1 MRFTAVGD
9 ALIQQRIPEDYKGF
23 SELKPY
29 IMQGDARF
37 FNLETTLCREGEC
50 FASQFSG
57 GTYLRANPEV
67 LDDLQKFGFNITTFN
82 NNHAMD
88 FSYGGLISTLE
99 CLKKS
104 GLIHAGVGL
113 DLDEAGAPRYL
124 KTENGTVALISV
136 NFSFEPSMMAGS
148 KSKIYPGRPGVNG
161 IRIERTVQLTASG
174 IEYIR
179 NLENRINLNAG
190 VKLDRESGY
199 LPPLPEDRAELGE
212 LRFAKGDCDRKTEI
226 PCAEDIKRVEDAIKA
241 ADANADYIIVSM
253 HTHQVDSMH
262 LEYPTEF
269 SVSFAHRCIDLGA
282 NAVVGHGPHLLR
294 PIEVYKDSPIFY
306 SLGDFIL
313 ELYSVSSAPEDFY
326 QKYGLTSESSIYE
339 LLKKRSK
346 NFTIGLME
354 DNRMLESVIPYW
366 ETENKKL
373 KALKLLPVSIIGD
386 RNSPYCGLPTVAKD
400 SSFMKNFAKISEPYG
415 VIIKPDGD
423 GCYRC
428 EW

>member
-1 MRFTAVGD
+1 
-9 ALIQQRIPEDYKGF
+9 
-23 SELKPY
+23 
-29 IMQGDARF
+29 
-37 FNLETTLCREGEC
+37 
-50 FASQFSG
+50 
-57 GTYLRANPEV
+57 
-67 LDDLQKFGFNITTFN
+67 
-82 NNHAMD
+82 
-88 FSYGGLISTLE
+88 
-99 CLKKS
+99 
-104 GLIHAGVGL
+104 
-113 DLDEAGAPRYL
+113 
-124 KTENGTVALISV
+124 
-136 NFSFEPSMMAGS
+136 
-148 KSKIYPGRPGVNG
+148 
-161 IRIERTVQLTASG
+161 
-174 IEYIR
+174 
-179 NLENRINLNAG
+179 
-190 VKLDRESGY
+190 
-199 LPPLPEDRAELGE
+199 
-212 LRFAKGDCDRKTEI
+212 
-226 PCAEDIKRVEDAIKA
+226 
-241 ADANADYIIVSM
+241 M
-253 HTHQVDSMH
+253 HSHQVDSMH

-373 KALKLLPVSIIGD
+373 KVLKLLPISIISD

-423 GCYRC
+423 GCYTC